1 MDFETYV
8 GDVTNPNPPD
18 QEVDDVFIAN
28 VKGNWYLV
36 LPQGTSKPRA
46 VVLGGDSN
54 AAASGIPVLNFTW
67 DPSINALRAA
77 VDGIG

>member
-1 MDFETYV
+1 
-8 GDVTNPNPPD
+8 
-18 QEVDDVFIAN
+18 
-28 VKGNWYLV
+28 
-36 LPQGTSKPRA
+36 

-54 AAASGIPVLNFTW
+54 AAASGLPVLNFSW

>member
-1 MDFETYV
+1 MR
-8 GDVTNPNPPD
+8 
-18 QEVDDVFIAN
+18 
-28 VKGNWYLV
+28 GNWYLV
-36 LPQGTSKPRA
+36 VPQGTNKPWA

-54 AAASGIPVLNFTW
+54 TAASGIPVLNFTW